1 MVSGKAHYL
10 VTCQRDE
17 VIAWPVYVAGDRDAA
32 ECRSRKRPQVAERAL
47 PQRVHLLFIA
57 LRIVRLDREWLH
69 SPCDPP
75 TDLDSL

>member
-1 MVSGKAHYL
+1 
-10 VTCQRDE
+10 
-17 VIAWPVYVAGDRDAA
+17 
-32 ECRSRKRPQVAERAL
+32 VAERAL

-69 SPCDPP
+69 IPYDPP